1 MMSMKSRLACA
12 TALTAALGVAAP
24 AMAENVPVVF
34 GTNWLAQAE
43 HGGFY
48 QSVADGTYAACG
60 LDVTI
65 QPGGPQVNNRALMIA
80 GKVDYHMGGNLL
92 EAFSAA
98 QEGIPIVAV
107 AASFQKEPQVILTHP
122 GKVKSFEEIKTL
134 EKVLI
139 GDQGYA
145 SFYQWMKAA
154 YGFTD
159 EQREVY
165 TYNPAPFI
173 ANENWGM
180 QGYLSSEPYF
190 VAKETGWE
198 PDVWL
203 IADAGYSTYS
213 TLIETMA
220 DTVAT
225 KPEQVTCF
233 VEGSIKGWYNYLY
246 NDNSAANAMI
256 KADNPEMTDEAIAY
270 AIEKMKSA
278 GIVDSGDTETLGIG
292 AMSEAHVKDFFDK
305 MVTAG
310 VVSADVDWSATINT
324 TFVNKGVGMDLKP
337 KM

>member
-1 MMSMKSRLACA
+1 MKLTTRLAAA
-12 TALTAALGVAAP
+12 TALTALAAP
-24 AMAENVPVVF
+24 ALAENVPVVF

-48 QSVADGTYAACG
+48 QAVADGTYAACG

-98 QEGIPIVAV
+98 AEGIPIVAV

-122 GKVKSFEEIKTL
+122 GKAETFEDLKKLDKI
-134 EKVLI
+134 LI

-165 TYNPAPFI
+165 TFNPAPFI

-180 QGYLSSEPYF
+180 QGYLSSEPFF

-198 PDVWL
+198 PEVFL

-246 NDNSAANAMI
+246 NDNTAANEMI
-256 KADNPEMTDEAIAY
+256 KKDNPEMTDEAIAY
-270 AIEKMKSA
+270 AIDKMKEA
-278 GIVDSGDTETLGIG
+278 GIVDSGDALTMGIG
-292 AMSEAHVKDFFDK
+292 AMTEAQVKDFFDK
-305 MVTAG
+305 MVEAG
-310 VVSADVDWSATINT
+310 VVAADLDWSATINT
-324 TFVNKGVGMDLKP
+324 SFVNKGVGMDLKP

>member
-1 MMSMKSRLACA
+1 MSLKARAACA
-12 TALTAALGVAAP
+12 TALTAAIGLSAP
-24 AMAENVPVVF
+24 ALAENAPVVF
-34 GTNWLAQAE
+34 GSNWLAQAE

-92 EAFSAA
+92 ETFSAA
-98 QEGIPIVAV
+98 EEGIPIVAV
-107 AASFQKEPQVILTHP
+107 AASFQKEPQVIITHP
-122 GKVKSFEEIKTL
+122 GKAETFEDLKTL
-134 EKVLI
+134 DKILI

-165 TYNPAPFI
+165 TFNPAPFI
-173 ANENWGM
+173 TNENWGM

-198 PDVWL
+198 PDVFL

-233 VEGSIKGWYNYLY
+233 VEGSIKGWYTYLY
-246 NDNSAANAMI
+246 GDNSAANAMI

-270 AIEKMKSA
+270 AIDKMKSA
-278 GIVDSGDTETLGIG
+278 GIVDSGDAETLGIG
-292 AMSEAHVKDFFDK
+292 AMTEVQVKDFFDK
-305 MVTAG
+305 MVAAG
-310 VVSADVDWSATINT
+310 VVSGDIDWAATINT

>member
-1 MMSMKSRLACA
+1 MTLTTKTAGVLTLAA
-12 TALTAALGVAAP
+12 SLALSTA
-24 AMAENVPVVF
+24 AMAENAKVIF

-92 EAFSAA
+92 EAFSAV

-107 AASFQKEPQVILTHP
+107 AAAFQKEPQVILTHP
-122 GKVKSFEEIKTL
+122 GKAKTFEDIKNLPTIF
-134 EKVLI
+134 I
-139 GDQGYA
+139 GDAGFA
-145 SFYQWMKAA
+145 SFYQWMINA
-154 YGFTD
+154 YGFTA
-159 EQREVY
+159 EQRVPY
-165 TYNPAPFI
+165 TFNAAPFI
-173 ANENWGM
+173 ADENSAM
-180 QGYLSSEPYF
+180 QGYLSSEPF
-190 VAKETGWE
+190 AVEKEGGFK

-233 VEGSIKGWYNYLY
+233 VDGSIKGWYNYLY
-246 NDNSAANAMI
+246 GDNTAANAMI
-256 KADNPEMTDEAIAY
+256 KTDNPEITDEAIAY
-270 AIEKMKSA
+270 AIAKMKEA
-278 GIVDSGDTETLGIG
+278 GIVDSGDTETMGIG
-292 AMSEAHVKDFFDK
+292 AMTDAKVKDFFDK
-305 MVTAG
+305 MVVAG
-310 VVSADVDWSATINT
+310 VVSGDIDYSKAINT
-324 TFVNKGVGMDLKP
+324 TFVGKGVGMDLK
-337 KM
+337 K

>member
-1 MMSMKSRLACA
+1 MTRLSRA
-12 TALTAALGVAAP
+12 TCMTAALALMTAP
-24 AMAENVPVVF
+24 AMAENAKVVF

-92 EAFSAA
+92 EAFSAVA
-98 QEGIPIVAV
+98 EGIPIVAV
-107 AASFQKEPQVILTHP
+107 AAAFQKEPQVIVTHP
-122 GKVKSFEEIKTL
+122 GRVKSFEEIKTL
-134 EKVLI
+134 PTIFI
-139 GDQGYA
+139 GDQGFA
-145 SFYQWMKAA
+145 SFYQWMINA
-154 YGFTD
+154 YGFTA
-159 EQREVY
+159 EQRVPY
-165 TYNPAPFI
+165 TFQAAPFI
-173 ANENWGM
+173 ADKDSAM

-190 VAKETGWE
+190 VEKEGGFK

-220 DTVAT
+220 PTIAE

-246 NDNSAANAMI
+246 GDNTAANEMI
-256 KADNPEMTDEAIAY
+256 KKDNPEMTDEAIAY
-270 AIEKMKSA
+270 AIAAMKSA
-278 GIVDSGDTETLGIG
+278 GIVDSGDAETLGIG
-292 AMSEAHVKDFFDK
+292 VMTEAMVKDFYDK
-305 MVTAG
+305 MVAAG
-310 VVSADVDWSATINT
+310 VTPADLDWKQAINF
-324 TFVNKGVGMDLKP
+324 TFVGKGVGMDLK
-337 KM
+337 K

>member
-1 MMSMKSRLACA
+1 MSMTARAFGA
-12 TALTAALGVAAP
+12 TALTAAIGFAAP
-24 AMAENVPVVF
+24 ALAQNVAVVF

-98 QEGIPIVAV
+98 AEGIPIVAV
-107 AASFQKEPQVILTHP
+107 AAAFQKEPQVIIAHP
-122 GKVKSFEEIKTL
+122 GKAATFEDLKKLDKI
-134 EKVLI
+134 LI

-165 TYNPAPFI
+165 TFNPAPFI

-180 QGYLSSEPYF
+180 QGYLSSEPYM
-190 VAKETGWE
+190 VAKEAGFE
-198 PDVWL
+198 PDVFL

-246 NDNSAANAMI
+246 NDNTAANEMI
-256 KADNPEMTDEAIAY
+256 KKDNPDISDEAIAY

-292 AMSEAHVKDFFDK
+292 AMSEEHVKDFFDK

-310 VVSADVDWSATINT
+310 VVAADIDWKATINT
-324 TFVNKGVGMDLKP
+324 SFVNKGVGMDLKP

>member
-1 MMSMKSRLACA
+1 MMSANAPISGMAVLAA
-12 TALTAALGVAAP
+12 VLGLAAP
-24 AMAENVPVVF
+24 ALAKNAKVVF

-48 QSVADGTYAACG
+48 QAVADGTYAACG

-80 GKVDYHMGGNLL
+80 GKVDFHMGGNLL

-107 AASFQKEPQVILTHP
+107 AAAFQKEPQVIVTHP
-122 GKVKSFEEIKTL
+122 GKAKTFEDLKNL
-134 EKVLI
+134 EKILI

-165 TYNPAPFI
+165 TFNPAPFI

-198 PDVWL
+198 PDVFL

-220 DTVAT
+220 DTIAS
-225 KPEQVTCF
+225 KPEQVQCF

-246 NDNSAANAMI
+246 NDNTAANELI
-256 KADNPEMTDEAIAY
+256 KKDNPEMTDEAIAY
-270 AIEKMKSA
+270 AIEKMKEA
-278 GIVDSGDTETLGIG
+278 GIVDSGDAETMGIG
-292 AMSEAHVKDFFDK
+292 AMTEAHVKDFFDK
-305 MVTAG
+305 MVAAG
-310 VVSADVDWSATINT
+310 VVSADVDWTKTINT
-324 TFVNKGVGMDLKP
+324 SFVNKGVGMELKP

>member
-1 MMSMKSRLACA
+1 MSITARALGA
-12 TALTAALGVAAP
+12 TALTAAIGAAP
-24 AMAENVPVVF
+24 AMAQNVAVVF

-98 QEGIPIVAV
+98 AEGVPIVAV
-107 AASFQKEPQVILTHP
+107 AAAFQKEPQVIIAHP
-122 GKVKSFEEIKTL
+122 GKAKTFEDLKNLDKI
-134 EKVLI
+134 LI

-165 TYNPAPFI
+165 TFNPAPFI

-180 QGYLSSEPYF
+180 QGYLSSEPYM
-190 VAKETGWE
+190 VAKEAGFE
-198 PDVWL
+198 PDVFL

-246 NDNSAANAMI
+246 NDNTAANAMI
-256 KADNPEMTDEAIAY
+256 KTDNPDITDEAIAY

-278 GIVDSGDTETLGIG
+278 GIVDSGDTETMGIG
-292 AMSEAHVKDFFDK
+292 AMNEAKVKDFFDK

-310 VVSADVDWSATINT
+310 VVAGDIDWASTINT
-324 TFVNKGVGMDLKP
+324 SFVNKGVGMDLKP

>member
-1 MMSMKSRLACA
+1 MSSKAFPASLTTLA
-12 TALTAALGVAAP
+12 AALGLAAP
-24 AMAENVPVVF
+24 AMAENARVIF

-48 QSVADGTYAACG
+48 QAVADGTYAACG

-98 QEGIPIVAV
+98 EEGIPIVAV

-122 GKVKSFEEIKTL
+122 GKAESFEDLKKLDKI
-134 EKVLI
+134 LI

-165 TYNPAPFI
+165 TFNPAPFI

-180 QGYLSSEPYF
+180 QGYLSSEPFF

-198 PDVWL
+198 PGVFL

-220 DTVAT
+220 DTIAT
-225 KPEQVTCF
+225 KPEQVQCF
-233 VEGSIKGWYNYLY
+233 VEGSIKGWYNYIY
-246 NDNSAANAMI
+246 NDNTAANAMI

-270 AIEKMKSA
+270 AIDKMKEA
-278 GIVDSGDTETLGIG
+278 GIVDSGDALTLGIG
-292 AMSEAHVKDFFDK
+292 AMTEAQVKDFFDK
-305 MVTAG
+305 MVAAG

-324 TFVNKGVGMDLKP
+324 SFVNKGVGLELKP

>member
-1 MMSMKSRLACA
+1 MPLKTRTACSTTLA
-12 TALTAALGVAAP
+12 AALWLAAP
-24 AMAENVPVVF
+24 ALAENVPVVF

-48 QSVADGTYAACG
+48 QAVADGTYAACG

-107 AASFQKEPQVILTHP
+107 AAAFQKEPQVILAHP
-122 GKVKSFEEIKTL
+122 GKAKSFEDLKNL
-134 EKVLI
+134 EKILI

-165 TYNPAPFI
+165 TFNPAPFI

-180 QGYLSSEPYF
+180 QGYLSSEPFF
-190 VAKETGWE
+190 VAKETGWDPE
-198 PDVWL
+198 VFL

-220 DTVAT
+220 ETIAT

-233 VEGSIKGWYNYLY
+233 VEGSIKGWYNYMY
-246 NDNSAANAMI
+246 NDNTAANEMI
-256 KADNPEMTDEAIAY
+256 KKDNPEMTDEAIAY
-270 AIEKMKSA
+270 AIDKMKSA
-278 GIVDSGDTETLGIG
+278 GIVDSGDTETMGIG
-292 AMSEAHVKDFFDK
+292 AMTEAKVKDFFDK
-305 MVTAG
+305 MVAAG
-310 VVSADVDWSATINT
+310 VVSAEVDWTKTINT